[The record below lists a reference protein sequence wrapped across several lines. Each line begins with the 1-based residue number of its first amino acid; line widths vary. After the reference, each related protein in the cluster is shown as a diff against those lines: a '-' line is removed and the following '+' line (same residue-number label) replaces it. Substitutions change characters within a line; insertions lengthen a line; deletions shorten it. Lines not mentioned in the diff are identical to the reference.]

1 MVCKMAKDN
10 FVLINARIT
19 FKNIP
24 LHKLIHYTFK
34 DVSIARESFMKIK
47 DVSECVI
54 VQTASRVEAYI
65 VMNRP
70 KGDIPDG
77 RRIDG
82 RNLVINKI
90 QETWIQNA
98 ELEQWDIEHFDQ
110 TFEVY
115 VNTDVYTHLLRLA
128 SGLDSV
134 VVGKQE
140 IYDEITK
147 SVEIAKQSKASGKVL
162 NKLFD
167 NALRIA
173 KNIRKTSKIDENV
186 LSYGDIAVK
195 MAEENAGIDGKKKVL
210 LIGTG
215 EAAGMVAK
223 TMQRKGYAFDIT
235 SQKIERS
242 TDFSRILAGTPVEFS
257 DVLAGFDKYSII
269 IVATTADY
277 FIITYEIIKR
287 AMKDYKKGML
297 ILDISDPRAI
307 EETVTKIPGVKLLFR
322 DQITEMDDEKLM
334 EALQKKVS
342 SVEELIEKEVPIFE
356 ATMTNI
362 QPEPI
367 VKDIAASVD
376 SIREKELQKALA
388 KLGLKDK
395 KRIQIIE
402 ELTKSVAESIVSVP
416 TKMQNNTPENESK

>member
-1 MVCKMAKDN
+1 MAKDN

-24 LHKLIHYTFK
+24 LHKLTHYTFK
-34 DVSIARESFMKIK
+34 DVSLARESFMKIK
-47 DVSECVI
+47 GVSECVI

-65 VMNRP
+65 VMKIP

-115 VNTDVYTHLLRLA
+115 VNTDVYKHLLRLA

>member
-1 MVCKMAKDN
+1 MAKDN

-54 VQTASRVEAYI
+54 IQTASRVEAYI

-242 TDFSRILAGTPVEFS
+242 TDFSKILAGTPVEFS

-367 VKDIAASVD
+367 VKDITASID

>member
-1 MVCKMAKDN
+1 MAKNN

-54 VQTASRVEAYI
+54 IQTASRVEAYI

>member
-1 MVCKMAKDN
+1 MAKDN

-54 VQTASRVEAYI
+54 IQTASRVEAYI

-307 EETVTKIPGVKLLFR
+307 EETVTKILGVKLLFR

>member
-1 MVCKMAKDN
+1 MAKDN

-34 DVSIARESFMKIK
+34 DVSIARESFMKIE

-54 VQTASRVEAYI
+54 IQTASRVEAYI

-277 FIITYEIIKR
+277 FIITYEICLL
-287 AMKDYKKGML
+287 YT
-297 ILDISDPRAI
+297 SPSPR
-307 EETVTKIPGVKLLFR
+307 
-322 DQITEMDDEKLM
+322 D
-334 EALQKKVS
+334 
-342 SVEELIEKEVPIFE
+342 
-356 ATMTNI
+356 
-362 QPEPI
+362 
-367 VKDIAASVD
+367 
-376 SIREKELQKALA
+376 
-388 KLGLKDK
+388 
-395 KRIQIIE
+395 
-402 ELTKSVAESIVSVP
+402 
-416 TKMQNNTPENESK
+416 

>member
-1 MVCKMAKDN
+1 MTKDN
-10 FVLINARIT
+10 FFLINARIT

-34 DVSIARESFMKIK
+34 DVAIARESFMKITG
-47 DVSECVI
+47 VSECVI
-54 VQTASRVEAYI
+54 IQTASRVEAYI

-82 RNLVINKI
+82 QNLVVNKI
-90 QETWIQNA
+90 QETWIANS

-115 VNTDVYTHLLRLA
+115 VNTDVYKHLLRLA
-128 SGLDSV
+128 TGLDSV

-147 SVEIAKQSKASGKVL
+147 SIESAKQSKSSGKLL

-167 NALRIA
+167 SALRIA
-173 KNIRKTSKIDENV
+173 KNIRNSSKIGENV
-186 LSYGDIAVK
+186 LSIGDIAVK
-195 MAEENAGIDGKKKVL
+195 MADENAGIDGKKKVL
-210 LIGTG
+210 LVGTG

-223 TMQRKGYAFDIT
+223 TMNRKGYAFEVT
-235 SQKIERS
+235 SQQIERS
-242 TDFSRILAGTPVEFS
+242 TDFSKILGGTPVEFS
-257 DVLAGFDKYSII
+257 DVLASFDKYSII

-277 FIITYEIIKR
+277 FIFTFENIKR
-287 AMKDYKKGML
+287 VMKDYKKGML
-297 ILDISDPRAI
+297 IVDISEPRAI
-307 EETVTKIPGVKLLFR
+307 EETVTKVPGIKLLFR
-322 DQITEMDDEKLM
+322 DQISEMDDEKLM
-334 EALQKKVS
+334 EALKSKVS
-342 SVEELIEKEVPIFE
+342 TVEGLIEKEVPILE
-356 ATMTNI
+356 ATMQNI
-362 QPEPI
+362 KPKPV
-367 VKDIAASVD
+367 VKDVSASID
-376 SIREKELQKALA
+376 SIRKKELKKALK

-402 ELTKSVAESIVSVP
+402 ELTKSVAENIISVP
-416 TKMQNNTPENESK
+416 TTVQTNSPEKESK

>member
-1 MVCKMAKDN
+1 MAKDN

-54 VQTASRVEAYI
+54 IQTASRVEAYI

-402 ELTKSVAESIVSVP
+402 ELT
-416 TKMQNNTPENESK
+416 

>member
-1 MVCKMAKDN
+1 MAKDN

-54 VQTASRVEAYI
+54 IQTASRVEAYI

-77 RRIDG
+77 RRLDG
-82 RNLVINKI
+82 RNLVKNKI

>member
-1 MVCKMAKDN
+1 MAKDN

-54 VQTASRVEAYI
+54 IQTASRVEAYI

-140 IYDEITK
+140 IYDEIIK
-147 SVEIAKQSKASGKVL
+147 SIEIAKQSKASGKVL

-342 SVEELIEKEVPIFE
+342 SVGELIEKEVPIFE

>member
-1 MVCKMAKDN
+1 MAKDN

-24 LHKLIHYTFK
+24 LHKLTHYTFK
-34 DVSIARESFMKIK
+34 DESLARESFMKIK
-47 DVSECVI
+47 GVSECVI

-65 VMNRP
+65 VMKIT

-115 VNTDVYTHLLRLA
+115 VNTDVYKHLLRLA

-147 SVEIAKQSKASGKVL
+147 SVESARESTASGKIL

-167 NALRIA
+167 GVLRIA
-173 KNIRKTSKIDENV
+173 KNIRNTSKIGENI
-186 LSYGDIAVK
+186 LSIGDIAVK

-223 TMQRKGYAFDIT
+223 TMQKKGYAFDIT
-235 SQKIERS
+235 SQQIERS
-242 TDFSRILAGTPVEFS
+242 TDFSKILAGTPVEFT
-257 DVLAGFDKYSII
+257 DVLTGFDKYSII

-277 FIITYEIIKR
+277 FIITYESIKR
-287 AMKDYKKGML
+287 VMKDYKKGML
-297 ILDISDPRAI
+297 IVDISDPRAI
-307 EETVTKIPGVKLLFR
+307 EETVTKIKGIKLLFR
-322 DQITEMDDEKLM
+322 DQITELDDEKLM
-334 EALQKKVS
+334 EALKKKVS
-342 SVEELIEKEVPIFE
+342 SVEELIEKEVPILE
-356 ATMTNI
+356 AAMKSI
-362 QPEPI
+362 SPEPV
-367 VKDIAASVD
+367 VKDLAASVD
-376 SIREKELQKALA
+376 SIREKELKKALA

-402 ELTKSVAESIVSVP
+402 ELTKSVVDNIVSVP
-416 TKMQNNTPENESK
+416 TKVQTNTPEQESK

>member
-1 MVCKMAKDN
+1 MAKDN

-54 VQTASRVEAYI
+54 IQTASRVEAYI

-140 IYDEITK
+140 IYDEIIK

>member
-1 MVCKMAKDN
+1 MAKDN

-54 VQTASRVEAYI
+54 IQTASRVEAYI

-235 SQKIERS
+235 SQKIEPS
-242 TDFSRILAGTPVEFS
+242 TEFSRILAGTPVEFS

>member
-1 MVCKMAKDN
+1 MVEEN

-24 LHKLIHYTFK
+24 LHKLTHYTFK
-34 DVSIARESFMKIK
+34 DVSLARESFMKIK
-47 DVSECVI
+47 GVSECVI

-65 VMNRP
+65 VMKIP

-115 VNTDVYTHLLRLA
+115 VNTDVYKHLLRLA

-162 NKLFD
+162 NKLFA

-235 SQKIERS
+235 SQKIGRS

>member
-1 MVCKMAKDN
+1 MAKDN

-54 VQTASRVEAYI
+54 IQTASRVEAYI

-322 DQITEMDDEKLM
+322 DQIPEMDDEKLM

>member
-1 MVCKMAKDN
+1 MAKDN

-54 VQTASRVEAYI
+54 IQTASRVEAYI

-147 SVEIAKQSKASGKVL
+147 SVESAKQSKASGKVL

-167 NALRIA
+167 NTLRIA
-173 KNIRKTSKIDENV
+173 KNIRKASKIDENV

-223 TMQRKGYAFDIT
+223 TMQKKGYAFDIT

-277 FIITYEIIKR
+277 FIITYDIIKR

-334 EALQKKVS
+334 EALKKKVS

-356 ATMTNI
+356 ATMANI

-416 TKMQNNTPENESK
+416 TKMQSNTPENESK

>member
-1 MVCKMAKDN
+1 MVEEN

-19 FKNIP
+19 FKNVP
-24 LHKLIHYTFK
+24 LHKLAHFAFK
-34 DVSIARESFMKIK
+34 DVNVARDSFMKIN

-54 VQTASRVEAYI
+54 IQTASRVEAYI

-82 RNLVINKI
+82 QNLVINKI
-90 QETWIQNA
+90 QETWIANS

-367 VKDIAASVD
+367 VKDISASVD

>member
-1 MVCKMAKDN
+1 M
-10 FVLINARIT
+10 
-19 FKNIP
+19 
-24 LHKLIHYTFK
+24 
-34 DVSIARESFMKIK
+34 
-47 DVSECVI
+47 
-54 VQTASRVEAYI
+54 
-65 VMNRP
+65 
-70 KGDIPDG
+70 
-77 RRIDG
+77 
-82 RNLVINKI
+82 
-90 QETWIQNA
+90 
-98 ELEQWDIEHFDQ
+98 
-110 TFEVY
+110 
-115 VNTDVYTHLLRLA
+115 
-128 SGLDSV
+128 
-134 VVGKQE
+134 
-140 IYDEITK
+140 
-147 SVEIAKQSKASGKVL
+147 
-162 NKLFD
+162 
-167 NALRIA
+167 RIA

-195 MAEENAGIDGKKKVL
+195 MAEENAGIDRKKKVL

-342 SVEELIEKEVPIFE
+342 SVEELIEKEAPIFE

>member
-1 MVCKMAKDN
+1 MAKDN

-54 VQTASRVEAYI
+54 IQTASRVEAYI

-235 SQKIERS
+235 SQKIKRS